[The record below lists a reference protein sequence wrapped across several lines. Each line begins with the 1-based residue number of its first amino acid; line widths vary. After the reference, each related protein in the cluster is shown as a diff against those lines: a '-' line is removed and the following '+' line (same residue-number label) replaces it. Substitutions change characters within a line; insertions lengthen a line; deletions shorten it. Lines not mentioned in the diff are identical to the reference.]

1 MHSFFKAILFWLLCS
16 ALSFALPLQKA
27 QTFDYTQ
34 NINNW
39 LMSEKLDGIRAYWDG
54 KSLKTRQGN
63 IIFAPRWFTKNFPP
77 FELDGEL
84 WTKRKD
90 FENIQS
96 IVLSHNADK
105 RWESITYHIFEVPN
119 AQGDFIQR
127 LKKAQTW
134 FLNHPTKKVTIIP
147 QHLCQNVRELEEF
160 LEEIIALKGEGVM
173 IKNPKS
179 MYEPTRSSNLLKVK
193 KFYDMEGKVIGI
205 NYRKNTKEFKSLIIQ
220 LPNNIEF
227 NLGNGF
233 SDEQRKKA
241 PKIGSI
247 ISFKY
252 YGFTKKGKPKF
263 ASYLHERKD

>member
-1 MHSFFKAILFWLLCS
+1 MRLFFIHIFFFLFCHSFAFG
-16 ALSFALPLQKA
+16 LSLQKA

-34 NINNW
+34 NINGW

-54 KSLKTRQGN
+54 KNLKTRQGN
-63 IIFAPRWFTKNFPP
+63 PIFAPNWFTKNFPP

-84 WTKRKD
+84 WSKRGD

-96 IVLSHNADK
+96 IVLSHAQDE
-105 RWESITYHIFEVPN
+105 RWHQITYEIFEVPY

-134 FLNHPTKKVTIIP
+134 FINHPTKKVNIVP
-147 QHLCQNVRELEEF
+147 QHLCQSVRQLEEF
-160 LEEIIALKGEGVM
+160 LEEIINLKGEGVM
-173 IKNPKS
+173 VKNPKS
-179 MYEPTRSSNLLKVK
+179 TYEPTRSSNLLKVK
-193 KFYDMEGKVIGI
+193 KFYDMEGRVIGI
-205 NYRKNTKEFKSLIIQ
+205 NYRQNTKELKSLVVQ
-220 LPNNIEF
+220 LPNNIKF

-233 SDEQRKKA
+233 SNEQRKEP
-241 PKIGSI
+241 PKLGSV

-252 YGFTKKGKPKF
+252 YGFTKNGKPKF